1 MDAAEKFEI
10 WTDHKN
16 LSYFRKPQRLNGRQA
31 RWYLK
36 VQDYDFELKHIPG
49 KSNSRAD
56 ILSRLPWYK
65 ETLPQQEELTMLGEK
80 RFTKKVTPAVRMF
93 VEEHF
98 SEGGENTNYSAKQ
111 QSVGVH
117 SKLEERIRS
126 CKRRETEVTKRMKE
140 QPQLFKEL
148 DGILSHQ
155 GKVYVPPDPKLRETI
170 LQDNH
175 DAPIA
180 GHPGIAKTEELVKR
194 RYWWPSMT
202 SDIKKYVKGCD
213 NCQRNK
219 VSRQPK
225 ATELKPHEI
234 PKDPWESISVDLIG
248 PLPESKGFNAVLT
261 IIDRFS
267 KMIRLIPTTTELSSA
282 QVAEIYRDQIWKL
295 HGIPKKITSDRG
307 PQFASQLMKDLCE
320 SLGIKRNLSTAY
332 HPQTD
337 GQVERSHQETETFLR
352 HYIGYLQED
361 WAEWIAMAEFQ
372 YNDKEHSATRQSPFY
387 LNYGRHPWKGE
398 VTIPQDGNVSV
409 MNHMENLQ
417 KAREH
422 ASEAIRKS
430 QERMTQNYNLRHKP
444 ARPYK
449 EGQKVWLEATNIR
462 DTRPSKKLSAK
473 RHGPFKILTAVG
485 ETSYRLELPDTW
497 KLIHPVFH
505 ESLLTPYQKP
515 LFSNQKKKPP
525 QPPEVIGNEL
535 RYEVE
540 SILDSRKRKK
550 GRSHQIEFLVKWKG
564 YGSEENSWEAKRD
577 VHAPQLVSEFRK
589 KHPLKVY

>member
-1 MDAAEKFEI
+1 MSPAELNYDIYDKELLAIIYALEEWRPYLLDVAEKFEI

-111 QSVGVH
+111 QLVGVH
-117 SKLEERIRS
+117 LKLEEQIRS

-248 PLPESKGFNAVLT
+248 P
-261 IIDRFS
+261 
-267 KMIRLIPTTTELSSA
+267 
-282 QVAEIYRDQIWKL
+282 
-295 HGIPKKITSDRG
+295 
-307 PQFASQLMKDLCE
+307 
-320 SLGIKRNLSTAY
+320 
-332 HPQTD
+332 
-337 GQVERSHQETETFLR
+337 
-352 HYIGYLQED
+352 
-361 WAEWIAMAEFQ
+361 
-372 YNDKEHSATRQSPFY
+372 
-387 LNYGRHPWKGE
+387 
-398 VTIPQDGNVSV
+398 
-409 MNHMENLQ
+409 
-417 KAREH
+417 
-422 ASEAIRKS
+422 
-430 QERMTQNYNLRHKP
+430 
-444 ARPYK
+444 
-449 EGQKVWLEATNIR
+449 
-462 DTRPSKKLSAK
+462 
-473 RHGPFKILTAVG
+473 
-485 ETSYRLELPDTW
+485 
-497 KLIHPVFH
+497 
-505 ESLLTPYQKP
+505 
-515 LFSNQKKKPP
+515 
-525 QPPEVIGNEL
+525 
-535 RYEVE
+535 
-540 SILDSRKRKK
+540 SILKDDSINSDHHRIIIGPSSRDLS
-550 GRSHQIEFLVKWKG
+550 RSDLETTRYPKEDNK
-564 YGSEENSWEAKRD
+564 
-577 VHAPQLVSEFRK
+577 
-589 KHPLKVY
+589 